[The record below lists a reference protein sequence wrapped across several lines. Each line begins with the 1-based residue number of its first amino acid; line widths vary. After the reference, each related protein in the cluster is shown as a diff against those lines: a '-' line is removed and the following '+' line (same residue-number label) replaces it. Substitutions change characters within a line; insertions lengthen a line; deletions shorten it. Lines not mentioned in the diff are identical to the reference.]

1 MDCWPFQPR
10 SFAKLNV
17 DDNKKW
23 KTIFICEK
31 SRKRDRNELFTKY
44 SKFHKLVSVAVGYY
58 ASNHWSWS
66 DQDHFSF
73 VDVTFLKNSFV
84 SNFISGVLK
93 PWC

>member
-31 SRKRDRNELFTKY
+31 TERGIGRNESRDRKER
-44 SKFHKLVSVAVGYY
+44 VEG
-58 ASNHWSWS
+58 
-66 DQDHFSF
+66 
-73 VDVTFLKNSFV
+73 
-84 SNFISGVLK
+84 
-93 PWC
+93 

>member
-31 SRKRDRNELFTKY
+31 NRKRDRKERVIYLE
-44 SKFHKLVSVAVGYY
+44 S
-58 ASNHWSWS
+58 
-66 DQDHFSF
+66 
-73 VDVTFLKNSFV
+73 
-84 SNFISGVLK
+84 I
-93 PWC
+93 

>member
-31 SRKRDRNELFTKY
+31 NRKRDGNESFTKY
-44 SKFHKLVSVAVGYY
+44 FKFHISESNYPTIQSVELI
-58 ASNHWSWS
+58 
-66 DQDHFSF
+66 F
-73 VDVTFLKNSFV
+73 FL
-84 SNFISGVLK
+84 
-93 PWC
+93 

>member
-31 SRKRDRNELFTKY
+31 TERGIGRNESRDRKERVIYLE
-44 SKFHKLVSVAVGYY
+44 S
-58 ASNHWSWS
+58 
-66 DQDHFSF
+66 
-73 VDVTFLKNSFV
+73 
-84 SNFISGVLK
+84 I
-93 PWC
+93 